1 MNGNRLKN
9 ETFEKPVAAKR
20 GRPRF
25 DVVTRQDSA
34 EAGMDVYTIG
44 LQLKTLRK
52 ARNMTLQFV
61 AVETGMS
68 AALLSQI
75 ENGNVTPSLKTLS
88 KLASYYQI
96 RLGKLFDRINDAPR
110 YEIFRR
116 TDRGHDNPYGNLV
129 QRKQDSCYPLQP
141 FGPRKKMA
149 CSLFEL
155 HDDVGF
161 DASASRYGE
170 TFFHVISGKVEIRR
184 DDEVYVLESGDS
196 LYLDSSLAIAMRPV
210 KCPRVTII
218 RVETE

>member
-9 ETFEKPVAAKR
+9 ETYENPVAAKR

-25 DVVTRQDSA
+25 DVVTRQESA
-34 EAGMDVYTIG
+34 AAGMDDYNIG
-44 LQLKTLRK
+44 SQLKTLRK
-52 ARNMTLQFV
+52 ARNLTLQFV

-96 RLGKLFDRINDAPR
+96 RLGKLFDRIKDEPR

-129 QRKQDSCYPLQP
+129 QRKQDYCFPLQP
-141 FGPRKKMA
+141 FGPKKKMA

-155 HDDVGF
+155 HEDVGYA
-161 DASASRYGE
+161 ASSSRHGE
-170 TFFHVISGKVEIRR
+170 TFLHVVAGKVEIRS
-184 DDEVYVLESGDS
+184 DEEVYALEAGDS

-210 KCPRVTII
+210 RCSRATII
-218 RVETE
+218 RVETA